1 MGNFLNI
8 SLEQAQLEVGISTPI
23 LEASYYD
30 YGFLLT
36 FCWIKV
42 LWKQLWDYDIVL
54 HQPEAKEVLPKLQH
68 KGDFFIMERIVQSQ
82 GFSAEEMKC
91 MNHC

>member
-1 MGNFLNI
+1 L
-8 SLEQAQLEVGISTPI
+8 S
-23 LEASYYD
+23 
-30 YGFLLT
+30 

-91 MNHC
+91 MNHCWLAFQAMTMADELTGFQRWKAGLK